1 MTSQQDR
8 AIRELREAGYAV
20 ILWYPEELGNS
31 SASEVEDLV
40 VERGNEIIYELNPD
54 MYEED
59 EA

>member
-8 AIRELREAGYAV
+8 AIRELQEAGYAV
-20 ILWYPEELGNS
+20 ILWNPEELGNA

>member
-8 AIRELREAGYAV
+8 AIRELQESGYAV
-20 ILWYPEELGNS
+20 ILWNPEELGNA

-40 VERGNEIIYELNPD
+40 SECGNEIIYELNPD

>member
-8 AIRELREAGYAV
+8 AIRELQESGYAV
-20 ILWYPEELGNS
+20 ILWNPEELGNA